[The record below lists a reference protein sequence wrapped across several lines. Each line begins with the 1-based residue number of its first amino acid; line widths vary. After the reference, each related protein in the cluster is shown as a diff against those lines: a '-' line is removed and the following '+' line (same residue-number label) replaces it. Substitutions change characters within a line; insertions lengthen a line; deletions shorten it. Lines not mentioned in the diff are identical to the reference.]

1 MSRAIIHPFRGVLRG
16 NIQCPRDKSLS
27 HRAVMIGALSQGET
41 EITGFLVC
49 QDCLATV
56 ECVRA
61 LGVDIQIFP
70 EEERVIVQS
79 EGLSALREPENVLNA
94 ENSGTTIRLLSG
106 IATGIEGLTV
116 LTGDQSLR
124 KRPMHR
130 IIEPLRQTGV
140 EIGGRAQDNFPP
152 LFVRGSARVKSIRYT
167 LRVPSAQ
174 VKSALI
180 FAALKGDTPSLIEE
194 PVSSR
199 DHTENMLRYVGA
211 HIEKENATIV
221 VEPCREL
228 QARSFAL
235 PGDASSAAF
244 LVALATLLPGS
255 CVTIHDVGINPH
267 RTGFFRCLER
277 MGGRFKFSNQKEE
290 FGEPRADLEVE
301 SSSLRGIEIG
311 KDLIPSLIDEIPIL
325 AILATQAEGRTTISG
340 AEELRVKESDRL
352 TSIVQGLRSLGVEVE
367 ERADGFVLDGPVP
380 FQGGR
385 VKSFGDHRI
394 AMSFVIA
401 GFVAQ
406 RSVVIEDVDCIR
418 ISYPRFFQDLV
429 TLGCDT
435 FTLLNSQETREV
447 EG

>member
-1 MSRAIIHPFRGVLRG
+1 MSRAIVHPFRGFLKG
-16 NIQCPRDKSLS
+16 NIRCPRDKSLS

-41 EITGFLVC
+41 RITGFSFC
-49 QDCLATV
+49 QDCLATI
-56 ECVRA
+56 ECIRA
-61 LGVDIQIFP
+61 LGVDVQICP
-70 EEERVIVQS
+70 EEEQVIVQS
-79 EGLSALREPENVLNA
+79 GGLFALREPENVLNA

-116 LTGDQSLR
+116 LTGDRSLR
-124 KRPMHR
+124 KRPMRR

-140 EIGGRAQDNFPP
+140 DIGGRAQDSFPP
-152 LFVRGSARVKSIRYT
+152 LFIKGSTQVKPIRHV

-180 FAALKGDTPSLIEE
+180 FAALKGDGPSLIEE

-211 HIEKENATIV
+211 CIRKENTTLL

-228 QARSFAL
+228 RARPFSL

-255 CVTIHDVGINPH
+255 HVVIHDVGVNPH
-267 RTGFFRCLER
+267 RVGFLQCLER
-277 MGGRFKFSNQKEE
+277 MGGKLKFSNQREE

-301 SSSLRGIEIG
+301 ASSLRGIEIG

-325 AILATQAEGRTTISG
+325 AILATQAEGKTTISG

-352 TSIVQGLRSLGVEVE
+352 KAIAQGLRSLGVDVE
-367 ERADGFVLDGPVP
+367 EKADGLVLEGPVP
-380 FQGGR
+380 LQGG
-385 VKSFGDHRI
+385 VVESFGDHRI
-394 AMSFVIA
+394 AMSFAIA

-406 RSVVIEDVDCIR
+406 GDVVIEDVDCIG
-418 ISYPRFFQDLV
+418 ISYPHFFQDLM

-435 FTLLNSQETREV
+435 FTLSNP
-447 EG
+447 